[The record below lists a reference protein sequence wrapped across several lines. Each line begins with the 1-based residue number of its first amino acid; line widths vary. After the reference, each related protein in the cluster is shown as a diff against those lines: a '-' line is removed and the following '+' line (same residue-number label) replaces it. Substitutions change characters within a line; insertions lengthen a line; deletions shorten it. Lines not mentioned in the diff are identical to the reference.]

1 MNESQ
6 LEKAMNMNDLKRL
19 GGMNGVGKATTA
31 HRAKTVDQITRAAA
45 EDDTTRDVE
54 SRHPAPEALAGWLA
68 A

>member
-1 MNESQ
+1 
-6 LEKAMNMNDLKRL
+6 
-19 GGMNGVGKATTA
+19 MNGVGEATTA